1 MAARFI
7 TVDRETPLL
16 LPPDLRDWLP
26 ENHLAHFILEVVNA
40 LPLTGVRINE
50 RGTGDAQYPPRMLLA
65 VMVYCYAT
73 GVFSSRQIEQATY
86 TDVAVRYLS
95 ADTHPD
101 HDTLCTFRRSN
112 RALFQSSFVEVL
124 QLARELKV
132 LKVGRIAV
140 DGTKVH
146 ANASKH
152 AAVSYQRAGEQLV
165 QLEAEVAELLD
176 KAEQS
181 DSTPL
186 EDGLTLPGEI
196 ALRRDRIEQLR
207 LARTVLEQR
216 AAERAQAERAE
227 YDAKRAERA
236 AQRQRGERVGGHEPP
251 SPKETPQATDQYNF
265 TDPESRIM
273 KAGNGSHFEQA
284 YNAQAAVDTD
294 SRLIVGQ
301 RVTNAPND
309 KQQLRPTM
317 ATIPAAVAA
326 TVREVLADSGFVSQ
340 AEISELERDGT
351 LTVYAAVEKTSHHR
365 RVCDLER
372 HEDPP
377 PLPPEAPVLEQ
388 LRYRLRTRAGR
399 AIYRLRQQ
407 TVEPVFGIIKA
418 AMGFRQ
424 FFLRGAQ
431 KVALEWTLVT
441 LAYNLRRL
449 HRLQLAG

>member
-26 ENHLAHFILEVVNA
+26 ENHLAHFILEVVNTR
-40 LPLTGVRINE
+40 PLTGFRINE
-50 RGTGDAQYPPRMLLA
+50 RGTGDAQYPPRMVLA
-65 VMVYCYAT
+65 VLIYCYAT
-73 GVFSSRQIEQATY
+73 GVFSSRQIEQATF

-95 ADTHPD
+95 GDTHPD
-101 HDTLCTFRRSN
+101 HDTLCTFRRVN
-112 RALFQSSFVEVL
+112 RPLLQSSFVEVL
-124 QLARELKV
+124 QLARELKL

-140 DGTKVH
+140 DGTKMH

-152 AAVSYQRAGEQLV
+152 AAVSYQRAGEKIV
-165 QLEAEVAELLD
+165 QLEAEVAELLG
-176 KAEQS
+176 KAEQA

-186 EDGLTLPGEI
+186 EDGLTLPGEV
-196 ALRRDRIEQLR
+196 ARRRDRIEQLR
-207 LARTVLEQR
+207 AARAALEQR
-216 AAERAQAERAE
+216 AAKRAQAERAE
-227 YDAKRAERA
+227 HEAQRAERA
-236 AQRQRGERVGGHEPP
+236 ATQLRSGGDEPQP
-251 SPKETPQATDQYNF
+251 PKEVPQPTDQYNF

-273 KAGNGSHFEQA
+273 KAGNGPHFEQA

-294 SRLIVGQ
+294 SLLIVGQ

-309 KQQLRPTM
+309 KQQLRPTV

-340 AEISELERDGT
+340 AEISELERDGQ

-365 RVCDLER
+365 RICDLER
-372 HEDPP
+372 REDPTP
-377 PLPPEAPVLEQ
+377 PPPEAPVLEQ

-424 FFLRGAQ
+424 FLLRGTQ
-431 KVALEWTLVT
+431 KVELEWTLVT